1 MSENIAASSASSAT
15 KSFFGGITGTL
26 GVVVGLI
33 LVLCLCCGGLAFFAS
48 MSKDKNEPTKV
59 NESNTGTTNN
69 TESGNDSTLSE
80 FKVGD
85 QVKLGDIT
93 FTVNE
98 SIDNYLSD
106 NQFERPSAGNK
117 FIAVDVKID
126 NNGNGSE
133 YIYLSNFNIQDA
145 SAYKYEAK
153 WYEIKAPGL
162 KSGDIAKG
170 SSLRG
175 WVTFE
180 VPNDATGLKLSFSP
194 GFWSSKEIKVKL

>member
-33 LVLCLCCGGLAFFAS
+33 LVLCLCCGGLAFFVS
-48 MSKDKNEPTKV
+48 MSKDNNEPTKV
-59 NESNTGTTNN
+59 NENTSTSDTSNTGT
-69 TESGNDSTLSE
+69 DSTLSE

-98 SIDNYLSD
+98 YLDNYLSD
-106 NQFERPSAGNK
+106 NQFERPASGNRYV
-117 FIAVDVKID
+117 AVDVKID
-126 NNGNGSE
+126 NTGNSSE

-145 SAYKYEAK
+145 NAYKYEAK

-162 KSGDIAKG
+162 KSGDVAKG
-170 SSLRG
+170 NSLRG

-180 VPNDATGLKLSFSP
+180 VPNEATGLKLSFSP
-194 GFWSSKEIKVKL
+194 GFWSSKEIKVNL